1 MTDPRHAVATE
12 RGRYYRDPAGGP
24 DLISVTN
31 ALSSISKPALVPWGA
46 GLVADHV
53 IADPIV
59 TARRARTEPTVLRRE
74 LVALP
79 TGNADRAKKLGT
91 RVHERAVTLVLNA
104 PYPADP
110 EVEPFA
116 IQLAAW
122 FRLWRIDFDR
132 DIEAIE
138 TTVLHRRYGY
148 AGTGDLWVWL
158 PTGPFRRR
166 QLWLIDYKTS
176 APAPNK
182 PVTAVKPDTVV
193 YDEQPLQLAA
203 LRHAPVLLLPDD
215 TDAPAL
221 KVRRTGLLNL
231 RPRSHRLIEVPSG
244 RRQFRAFLSA
254 VNTARYLHDAPSAY
268 DTILP
273 PWAPGSP
280 DRKAA

>member
-1 MTDPRHAVATE
+1 MATE

-31 ALSSISKPALVPWGA
+31 ALSSIAKPALLPWAA
-46 GLVADHV
+46 GRAADAV
-53 IADPIV
+53 IAAPIV
-59 TARRARTEPTVLRRE
+59 AARRARSEPAALRRE
-74 LVALP
+74 LVAAHRVY
-79 TGNADRAKKLGT
+79 TDDARNLGT
-91 RVHERAVTLVLNA
+91 RVHDRAVALVLNA

-110 EVEPFA
+110 EVEPYA
-116 IQLAAW
+116 IELAAW
-122 FRLWRIDFDR
+122 FRLWRVDFSR

-138 TTVLHRRYGY
+138 MTVMHRRYGY

-158 PTGPFRRR
+158 PTGPHGRR

-176 APAPNK
+176 AK
-182 PVTAVKPDTVV
+182 KPDTVV

-221 KVRRTGLLNL
+221 PVRRTGLLNL
-231 RPRSHRLIEVPSG
+231 RTRSHRLIEVPSG
-244 RRQFRAFLSA
+244 REQFRAFLA
-254 VNTARYLHDAPSAY
+254 ATRTARYLHNAPSAY